1 MKLILSILISFTLLL
16 SSSKDRYLQAMT
28 KGVSQVNTL
37 DFNIE
42 NKSEIIKTSNL
53 FYRIYEADQT
63 NWLPCYY
70 YSFINVKLSFL
81 EEDLDLKDE
90 YLDNSLALLE
100 SSESFFL
107 YKDNEI
113 EKLAQSE
120 LLTLYGMIMTAKI
133 FIDPMSRGRK
143 YGTMSQEYLDKAE
156 QLNPKNPRPY
166 LIKGQSKFYTPAAF
180 GGGADKA
187 LPLLEKSL
195 NCFKEFEVINYWPEW
210 GQDDCQFLYDKALND
225 SK

>member
-1 MKLILSILISFTLLL
+1 MKLIFYILISFTLLL

-28 KGVSQVNTL
+28 KGISQVNTL

-53 FYRIYEADQT
+53 FYRICQADQT

-100 SSESFFL
+100 SSESFFI

-166 LIKGQSKFYTPAAF
+166 YT
-180 GGGADKA
+180 
-187 LPLLEKSL
+187 
-195 NCFKEFEVINYWPEW
+195 
-210 GQDDCQFLYDKALND
+210 YDKKLED
-225 SK
+225 LIYYR